1 MIFETFLGVLI
12 ALWLVL
18 VVDYF
23 VEQLLDRYKGSG

>member
-1 MIFETFLGVLI
+1 MIFETFLGALI

-23 VEQLLDRYKGSG
+23 VEKLLDRYKGSG